1 MLVWVD
7 RSVGVKGSD
16 VKSYKKGNQNCQGR
30 VWSSTKNI
38 NSQSV
43 AGGDISYL
51 RLVGPR
57 KMCILLIRISSL
69 IYVTD
74 QGQIVQQILS
84 YWSVTMCHLRVRPS
98 PAEDSGQTT
107 YKEFGVFI
115 EPTYL
120 FFTVIPVT
128 SLPRQ
133 RQLLRIQISYLS
145 ITMKTTV
152 DTNPRTNVHLINWF
166 NTTWTQ

>member
-1 MLVWVD
+1 MSGAPLKTSIRNPLLGVIFMIFYICVWP
-7 RSVGVKGSD
+7 
-16 VKSYKKGNQNCQGR
+16 
-30 VWSSTKNI
+30 
-38 NSQSV
+38 
-43 AGGDISYL
+43 
-51 RLVGPR
+51 VGPR
-57 KMCILLIRISSL
+57 KMCILLIRISGL
-69 IYVTD
+69 IYVVD
-74 QGQIVQQILS
+74 QGQILQQILS
-84 YWSVTMCHLRVRPS
+84 YWSVMWHLHVRPS
-98 PAEDSGQTT
+98 PLQDSVPTRSVST

-128 SLPRQ
+128 SLPRH
-133 RQLLRIQISYLS
+133 RQLLRLQISYLS

>member
-84 YWSVTMCHLRVRPS
+84 Y
-98 PAEDSGQTT
+98 
-107 YKEFGVFI
+107 
-115 EPTYL
+115 
-120 FFTVIPVT
+120 
-128 SLPRQ
+128 
-133 RQLLRIQISYLS
+133 
-145 ITMKTTV
+145 
-152 DTNPRTNVHLINWF
+152 
-166 NTTWTQ
+166 